1 MSEKD
6 VMRRGKPVAMIFPE
20 TPEAKQR
27 RILIEKINNIDRRLD
42 VLQEMVDKLAS
53 KQDWENKLK

>member
-6 VMRRGKPVAMIFPE
+6 IIRRGKPIAMIFPE
-20 TPEAKQR
+20 TPEAKQQ
-27 RILIEKINNIDRRLD
+27 RILIEKINNMDKRLD
-42 VLQEMVDKLAS
+42 VLQEMVEKLAS

>member
-6 VMRRGKPVAMIFPE
+6 VMRRGKPVAKIFPE

-27 RILIEKINNIDRRLD
+27 RIIINKINDMDKRLD
-42 VLQEMVDKLAS
+42 KLQEMVDKLAS